1 MARKCLR
8 RCRECGYEEV
18 TAATQHT
25 VRRADAH
32 NYPHWKRRRYC
43 GIMRVVRD

>member
-8 RCRECGYEEV
+8 RCRECGREEV
-18 TAATQHT
+18 TNATQCM

-32 NYPHWKRRRYC
+32 KYSHWQRRKYC
-43 GIMRVVRD
+43 GTMRVVRD